1 MAPPSYSDIGKQAR
15 DVFGKGYHFGLV
27 KLEVKSKSASGLE
40 FTAGGNT
47 TTDGGKVSGSIE
59 SKMAIKEH
67 GLKLTE
73 KWNTDNS
80 IGATVDYEKL
90 MPGLKLTLDS
100 TFQPNTGDKSG
111 KFKTEYKHEKLIFN
125 ADMGVTK
132 SPVVN
137 VSAAVGHGPY
147 ALGYQTAFDTGKSA
161 LTKHNLALNYNAGDM
176 VMHGSLAD
184 FKVYG
189 GGIYLKNSS
198 AHGAKIGRAHV

>member
-1 MAPPSYSDIGKQAR
+1 MLDKCIKSCECCLFCSVYSFNARLMISDPSFITLAIRMAPPSYSDIGKQAR

-59 SKMAIKEH
+59 SKMTVKEH

-100 TFQPNTGDKSG
+100 SFQPNTGDKSG

-125 ADMGVTK
+125 ADMG
-132 SPVVN
+132 
-137 VSAAVGHGPY
+137 
-147 ALGYQTAFDTGKSA
+147 
-161 LTKHNLALNYNAGDM
+161 LTK
-176 VMHGSLAD
+176 
-184 FKVYG
+184 
-189 GGIYLKNSS
+189 
-198 AHGAKIGRAHV
+198 R